1 MADPE
6 ESDYSGSGH
15 SDEENSSSDEEE
27 EQLHERPVKE
37 PRKDAVYN
45 TVGLHEKL
53 EEMGWPEDVEWL
65 HSLALT
71 YPDGGTAVDVDD
83 DLQRE
88 MSFYTQALEA
98 AREAY
103 QKFQALGIPFQRP
116 TDYYAEMVKTDTH
129 MLKIKDKLLQEKT
142 NLEEMDERRKA
153 RESKKFA
160 KEVQAEK
167 LKERSK
173 RKKEDIESVK
183 KWRKVRQKSGFT
195 EGGDDAPP
203 IEFDTGKRG
212 KQKGENKFSGGRGRD
227 RDRQPSK
234 NRQFRNEKYGNGG
247 KSSTRNDADS
257 SADDSTFR
265 ASFKGRGR
273 GGSGRGRGGG
283 GSFRGRFGGRGRGG
297 QSSRGSSRG
306 RGRGRG

>member
-1 MADPE
+1 MADLE
-6 ESDYSGSGH
+6 ESDYSESGE
-15 SDEENSSSDEEE
+15 SGDDNSSSDEEE
-27 EQLHERPVKE
+27 QHERPVKE

-45 TVGLHEKL
+45 TVGLHDKL
-53 EEMGWPEDVEWL
+53 EEIGWPEDVDWL

-71 YPDGGTAVDVDD
+71 YPDGGIAVDVND

-88 MSFYTQALEA
+88 MSFYTQALDG

-129 MLKIKDKLLQEKT
+129 MLKIKGKLLDEKT
-142 NLEEMDERRKA
+142 KLEEMDERKKA
-153 RESKKFA
+153 REAKKFS

-203 IEFDTGKRG
+203 IEFDTGKGR
-212 KQKGENKFSGGRGRD
+212 KQQNGNKFSGGRGRGD

-234 NRQFRNEKYGNGG
+234 SRQFRTEKYGNGG
-247 KSSTRNDADS
+247 RKSDKRNDADS
-257 SADDSTFR
+257 SADDSSFR
-265 ASFKGRGR
+265 ASFKGKGRGSSRGR
-273 GGSGRGRGGG
+273 GGASFRGRSGSRGRGGP
-283 GSFRGRFGGRGRGG
+283 
-297 QSSRGSSRG
+297 SSRGSSRG